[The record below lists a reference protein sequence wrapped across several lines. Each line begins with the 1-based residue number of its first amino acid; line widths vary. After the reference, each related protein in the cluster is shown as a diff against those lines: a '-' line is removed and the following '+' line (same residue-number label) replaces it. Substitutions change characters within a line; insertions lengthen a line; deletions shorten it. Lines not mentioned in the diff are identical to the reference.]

1 MDEKWTA
8 GSLWKDLTRSRVL
21 LAPPERIKDPNNG
34 IEFFWSCIIQL
45 MVPAEISECYL
56 FKAAK
61 QGDDRE
67 T

>member
-1 MDEKWTA
+1 M
-8 GSLWKDLTRSRVL
+8 L

-61 QGDDRE
+61 QGDDKE